1 MMAVKKIL
9 LILFLF
15 LGFCPSDSFAQ
26 SRKQLEAKRKK
37 MQREISEQR
46 KALSNTQQEKTV
58 TLEKLNSLNQIIQQ
72 RQVVINN
79 LGLEIRSVNYELTQ
93 KQKYLDSLSQE
104 NNLQKQK
111 LRKTVLKAYKT
122 RKSGRE
128 IAFVFSSKSISQAM
142 RRWKYLRK
150 ISAYRRHQISAIIAQ
165 SLSLGKVIGQLEGVK
180 QEKSVLMYENE
191 SETKELEVD
200 KKSKQNLVQQLSG
213 REEELRDRIRS
224 NEKAIARLNNEISRL
239 IAKEIEAERKRKAR
253 ASTTAAK
260 ARTGKGNSGANENT
274 LSPQARA
281 IGGAFSKNRG
291 NLPWPVDRGFI
302 SQTFGVHEHPDLE
315 GITTVNNGVDITSPK
330 GALASAVFEGTVSA
344 ILNIPGQGQAV
355 LVNHGEYFTVYAHL
369 SVVLVEK
376 GQVLRMNQHIGKVMT
391 DDDGKAVLQFQIW
404 EGQEKQN
411 PKSWLRGR

>member
-15 LGFCPSDSFAQ
+15 LGICPSDSFAQ

-58 TLEKLNSLNQIIQQ
+58 TLDKLNSLNQIIQQ

-200 KKSKQNLVQQLSG
+200 KKSKQNLVHQLSG

>member
-15 LGFCPSDSFAQ
+15 LGICPSDSFAQ

-58 TLEKLNSLNQIIQQ
+58 TLDKLNSLNQIIQQ

-79 LGLEIRSVNYELTQ
+79 LSLEIRSVNYELTQ

-411 PKSWLRGR
+411 PQSWLRGR

>member
-15 LGFCPSDSFAQ
+15 LGICPSDSFAQ

-58 TLEKLNSLNQIIQQ
+58 TLDKLNSLNQIIQQ

-93 KQKYLDSLSQE
+93 KQKYLDSLTQE

-165 SLSLGKVIGQLEGVK
+165 SQALGKVIGQLEGVK

>member
-1 MMAVKKIL
+1 MSQVKKVI
-9 LILFLF
+9 LILFLI
-15 LGFCPSDSFAQ
+15 LGICPNASLGQ

-37 MQREISEQR
+37 MQREIAEQR
-46 KALSNTQQEKTV
+46 KALTNTQQEKTV
-58 TLEKLNSLNQIIQQ
+58 TLDKLNSLNQIIQQ

-79 LGLEIRSVNYELTQ
+79 LGLEIRSVNYELSQ
-93 KQKYLDSLSQE
+93 KQKYRDSLSQE
-104 NNLQKQK
+104 NNLLKQK
-111 LRKTVLKAYKT
+111 LRKTIIKAYKT

-150 ISAYRRHQISAIIAQ
+150 ISNYRRHQIAAIIAQ
-165 SLSLGKVIGQLEGVK
+165 SESLGKVIGQLESVK
-180 QEKSVLMYENE
+180 QEKSVLMHENE

-200 KKSKQNLVQQLSG
+200 KKSKQNLVQELSG
-213 REEELRDRIRS
+213 KEEELRDRIRS
-224 NEKAIARLNNEISRL
+224 NEKAIARLNHEISRL

-253 ASTTAAK
+253 ASSTAAK
-260 ARTGKGNSGANENT
+260 SRSGKSGSSANENT
-274 LSPQARA
+274 LSPQAKA

-291 NLPWPVDRGFI
+291 NLPWPVERGFI

-376 GQVLRMNQHIGKVMT
+376 GQVIRMNQHIGKVMT

-411 PKSWLRGR
+411 PQSWLRGR

>member
-15 LGFCPSDSFAQ
+15 LGICPSDSFAQ

-58 TLEKLNSLNQIIQQ
+58 TLDKLNSLNQIIQQ

-165 SLSLGKVIGQLEGVK
+165 SLSLGKIIGQLEGVK

-411 PKSWLRGR
+411 PQSWLRGR

>member
-1 MMAVKKIL
+1 LSIRFV
-9 LILFLF
+9 
-15 LGFCPSDSFAQ
+15 CPIPQAI
-26 SRKQLEAKRKK
+26 RGEA
-37 MQREISEQR
+37 QREISEQR

-58 TLEKLNSLNQIIQQ
+58 TLDKLNSLNQIIQQ

-165 SLSLGKVIGQLEGVK
+165 SLSLGKIIGQLEGVK

>member
-58 TLEKLNSLNQIIQQ
+58 TLDKLNSLNQIIQQ

-93 KQKYLDSLSQE
+93 KQKYLDSLTQE

-165 SLSLGKVIGQLEGVK
+165 SQALGKVIGQLEGVK

-411 PKSWLRGR
+411 PQSWLRGR

>member
-1 MMAVKKIL
+1 
-9 LILFLF
+9 
-15 LGFCPSDSFAQ
+15 
-26 SRKQLEAKRKK
+26 
-37 MQREISEQR
+37 
-46 KALSNTQQEKTV
+46 
-58 TLEKLNSLNQIIQQ
+58 
-72 RQVVINN
+72 
-79 LGLEIRSVNYELTQ
+79 
-93 KQKYLDSLSQE
+93 
-104 NNLQKQK
+104 
-111 LRKTVLKAYKT
+111 
-122 RKSGRE
+122 
-128 IAFVFSSKSISQAM
+128 M

-165 SLSLGKVIGQLEGVK
+165 SQALGKVIGQLEGVK
-180 QEKSVLMYENE
+180 QEKSVLMHENE

-200 KKSKQNLVQQLSG
+200 KKSKQNLVHELSG
-213 REEELRDRIRS
+213 REDELRDRIRS

-260 ARTGKGNSGANENT
+260 SRAGKGNSGANENT

-411 PKSWLRGR
+411 PQSWLRSR

>member
-1 MMAVKKIL
+1 MKKTL
-9 LILFLF
+9 LILFLL

-58 TLEKLNSLNQIIQQ
+58 TLDKLNSLNQIIQQ

-93 KQKYLDSLSQE
+93 KQKYRDSLTQE

-150 ISAYRRHQISAIIAQ
+150 ISAYRKHQISAIIAQ
-165 SLSLGKVIGQLEGVK
+165 SEALGKIIGQLEGVK

-191 SETKELEVD
+191 SETQELEVD
-200 KKSKQNLVQQLSG
+200 KKSKQNLVQALSG
-213 REEELRDRIRS
+213 KEEELRDRIRS

-239 IAKEIEAERKRKAR
+239 IAKEIEAERERKAR
-253 ASTTAAK
+253 ASSSAAK
-260 ARTGKGNSGANENT
+260 ARTGKSGANENT
-274 LSPQARA
+274 ISPQSRS

-302 SQTFGVHEHPDLE
+302 TQTFGVHQHPDLQ

-376 GQVLRMNQHIGKVMT
+376 GQVIRMNQHIGKVMT

-404 EGQEKQN
+404 QGQEKQN
-411 PKSWLRGR
+411 PQSWLRDR

>member
-1 MMAVKKIL
+1 MMAVKKLL

-46 KALSNTQQEKTV
+46 KALTNTQQEKTV
-58 TLEKLNSLNQIIQQ
+58 TLDKLNSLNQIIQQ

-93 KQKYLDSLSQE
+93 KQKFLDSLSQE

-165 SLSLGKVIGQLEGVK
+165 SQALGKVIGQLEGVK

-200 KKSKQNLVQQLSG
+200 KKSKQNLVHQLSG

-260 ARTGKGNSGANENT
+260 SRAGQGNSGANENT

-376 GQVLRMNQHIGKVMT
+376 GQVLRMNQHIGKVLT
-391 DDDGKAVLQFQIW
+391 DEDGKAVLQFQIW

-411 PKSWLRGR
+411 PQSWLRGR

>member
-15 LGFCPSDSFAQ
+15 LGICPSDSFAQ

-37 MQREISEQR
+37 MQREISEHR

-58 TLEKLNSLNQIIQQ
+58 TLDKLNSLNQIIQQ

-404 EGQEKQN
+404 QGQEKQN
-411 PKSWLRGR
+411 PQSWLRGR

>member
-15 LGFCPSDSFAQ
+15 LGICPSDSFAQ

-58 TLEKLNSLNQIIQQ
+58 TLDKLNSLNQIIQQ

-165 SLSLGKVIGQLEGVK
+165 SQALGKVIGQLEGVK

-411 PKSWLRGR
+411 PQSWLRGR

>member
-1 MMAVKKIL
+1 MKKIL
-9 LILFLF
+9 FILFLV
-15 LGFCPSDSFAQ
+15 LGICPTDSFAQ

-37 MQREISEQR
+37 MQREIAEQR
-46 KALSNTQQEKTV
+46 KALTNTQQEKTV
-58 TLEKLNSLNQIIQQ
+58 TLDKLNSLNQIIQQ

-93 KQKYLDSLSQE
+93 KQKYRDSLSQE
-104 NNLQKQK
+104 NNILKQK
-111 LRKTVLKAYKT
+111 LRKTIIKAYKT

-150 ISAYRRHQISAIIAQ
+150 ISAYRRHQITAIIAQ
-165 SLSLGKVIGQLEGVK
+165 SESLGKVIGQLEGVK
-180 QEKSVLMYENE
+180 QEKSVLMHENE
-191 SETKELEVD
+191 SETKELEID
-200 KKSKQNLVQQLSG
+200 KKSKQHLVQELSG
-213 REEELRDRIRS
+213 KEEELRDRIRS

-253 ASTTAAK
+253 ASSTAAK
-260 ARTGKGNSGANENT
+260 SRSGRSGGSANENT
-274 LSPQARA
+274 LSPQAKA

-330 GALASAVFEGTVSA
+330 GSLASAVFEGTVSA
-344 ILNIPGQGQAV
+344 ILNIPGQGLAV

-376 GQVLRMNQHIGKVMT
+376 GQVIRMNQHIGKVMT
-391 DDDGKAVLQFQIW
+391 DDDGKAILQFQIW

-411 PKSWLRGR
+411 PQSWLRGR

>member
-1 MMAVKKIL
+1 MTAVKKIL
-9 LILFLF
+9 LILFLL
-15 LGFCPSDSFAQ
+15 LGICPFDSFAQ

-46 KALSNTQQEKTV
+46 KALSNTQQKKTV
-58 TLEKLNSLNQIIQQ
+58 TLDKLNSLNQIIQQ
-72 RQVVINN
+72 RQVIINN

-93 KQKYLDSLSQE
+93 KQKYRDSLTQE
-104 NNLQKQK
+104 NNLQKLK

-165 SLSLGKVIGQLEGVK
+165 SEALGKIIRQLEGVK
-180 QEKSVLMYENE
+180 QEKSVLMQENE

-200 KKSKQNLVQQLSG
+200 KKSKQNLVQALSG
-213 REEELRDRIRS
+213 KEEELRDRIRS

-253 ASTTAAK
+253 ASSSAAK
-260 ARTGKGNSGANENT
+260 ARTGKSGVNENT
-274 LSPQARA
+274 LSPQARS

-302 SQTFGVHEHPDLE
+302 TQTFGVHQHPDLE
-315 GITTVNNGVDITSPK
+315 GITTVNNGIDITSPK

-376 GQVLRMNQHIGKVMT
+376 GQVIRMNQHIGKVMT

-411 PKSWLRGR
+411 PQSWLRDR

>member
-15 LGFCPSDSFAQ
+15 LGICPSDSFAQ

-58 TLEKLNSLNQIIQQ
+58 TLDKLNSLNQIIQQ

-165 SLSLGKVIGQLEGVK
+165 SEALGKVIGQLEGVK

-239 IAKEIEAERKRKAR
+239 IAKEIEAERKRQAR

-411 PKSWLRGR
+411 PQSWLRGR

>member
-1 MMAVKKIL
+1 VKKIL

-15 LGFCPSDSFAQ
+15 LGICPSDSFAQ

-58 TLEKLNSLNQIIQQ
+58 TLDKLNSLNQIIQQ

>member
-58 TLEKLNSLNQIIQQ
+58 TLDKLNSLNQIIQQ

>member
-15 LGFCPSDSFAQ
+15 LGICPSDSFAQ

-58 TLEKLNSLNQIIQQ
+58 TLDKLNSLNQIIQQ

>member
-15 LGFCPSDSFAQ
+15 LGICPSDSFAQ

-58 TLEKLNSLNQIIQQ
+58 TLDKLNSLNQIIQQ

-411 PKSWLRGR
+411 PQSWLRGR